1 MKYIITISFILL
13 SIQLFGQTSTY
24 YKTIGKKNFHY
35 VEFIDNKAIVY
46 KMGRYLDK
54 AGTGTAI
61 TFRDTLYKISQQ
73 EYKGTNYSLIK
84 VDDKYIVHN
93 EKSKKQQIEQENN
106 LDKVNTDLNN
116 AYCLKSYF
124 DLSEK
129 LNKEYPLNHYTF
141 RNGYYAWTNRVDKSI
156 NHTNF
161 IEQIDK
167 TIKHI
172 YDSISTNQIKFT
184 RTTEFII
191 RNIKKQNYSILKD
204 SLKTLPI
211 NWRPQSG
218 YFDKSVYQLV
228 KSNPEYFYKLLQ
240 DFPNDKKFIWFAVDS
255 DKELVKQLKQVQGY
269 DELKKE
275 FLKDYKFGK
284 TMGYRIIGTYAV
296 IAGLLTWLIIA
307 QP

>member
-1 MKYIITISFILL
+1 MRNLITILFSLL
-13 SIQLFGQTSTY
+13 TIQLFGQSSTF
-24 YKTIGKKNFHY
+24 YKTTGKKNFHY
-35 VEFIDNKAIVY
+35 VEIIDNKAIVY

-54 AGTGTAI
+54 AGTGAAI
-61 TFRDTLYKISQQ
+61 TFSDTLYKNNQQ

-84 VDDKYIVHN
+84 AEEHYKLQNDKI
-93 EKSKKQQIEQENN
+93 KTLQIEPESNF
-106 LDKVNTDLNN
+106 DKVNTDLNN

-161 IEQIDK
+161 IVQIDK

-191 RNIKKQNYSILKD
+191 SNIKKQNYSILKD

-255 DKELVKQLKQVQGY
+255 DKELVKQVKQVQGY

-284 TMGYRIIGTYAV
+284 TMGYRIIGTYAI
-296 IAGLLTWLIIA
+296 IAGLLTLLIIA
-307 QP
+307 QH